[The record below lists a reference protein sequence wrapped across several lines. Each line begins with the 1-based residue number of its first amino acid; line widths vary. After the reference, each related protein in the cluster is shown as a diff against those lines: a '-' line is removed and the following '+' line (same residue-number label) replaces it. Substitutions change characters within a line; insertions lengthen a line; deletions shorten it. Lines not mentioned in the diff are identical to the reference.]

1 MCLKIN
7 RENEIKL
14 LHYELIRII
23 IRLSSKGG
31 AEMNGSVRK
40 TFLLP
45 EKLLKEIEQYQRD
58 TYSKNLT
65 DAVIQLL
72 VKGLEKEN
80 RRKEVK

>member
-1 MCLKIN
+1 
-7 RENEIKL
+7 
-14 LHYELIRII
+14 
-23 IRLSSKGG
+23 
-31 AEMNGSVRK
+31 MNGSVRK